1 MGLVSLDVRG
11 YKKEESSEIS
21 QACLA
26 NGPAHQF
33 IECFLFLFHHEQVI
47 RDKKATFCDGDL
59 SIDTILFCCGFLL
72 LGGNISNSV
81 PDYTL
86 I

>member
-1 MGLVSLDVRG
+1 MGLVSLDMKG

-33 IECFLFLFHHEQVI
+33 MEYFLFLSHHEQFI
-47 RDKKATFCDGDL
+47 RDKKAAFCDGDL
-59 SIDTILFCCGFLL
+59 
-72 LGGNISNSV
+72 
-81 PDYTL
+81 
-86 I
+86 